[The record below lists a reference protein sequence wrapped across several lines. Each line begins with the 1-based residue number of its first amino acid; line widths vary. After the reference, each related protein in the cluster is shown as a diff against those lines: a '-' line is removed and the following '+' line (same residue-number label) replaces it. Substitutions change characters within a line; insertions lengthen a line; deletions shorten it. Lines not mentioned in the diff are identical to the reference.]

1 VISRRAL
8 LAAPALV
15 PAAAGAQSSFPGAAF
30 PVLQDDTVAPGFRR
44 GVLMRWGDRVTFD
57 APPWDP
63 RAVDAYGAAAQF
75 GWDARIA
82 DIVIP
87 PPAAD
92 RVPRGVLAIA
102 HPTVDAAMAFPGGV
116 DRPEVAGSLQGA
128 SLLNVELQAGR
139 WIVIDGG
146 FQSRRLTASNLCR
159 VSGPLATETGGAVR
173 GLIAVTG
180 GCATPWGSLLLTEGD
195 PTPWVQRLGLGH
207 PEGYGWLVELDP
219 LDPQSIPVKHT
230 AIGRFPKADSAAALA
245 RSGQAVVFVA
255 ERGSGGYLFRFVS
268 ADPAAGGA
276 PLEAGTLAVA
286 QIQGG
291 RLGWLL
297 LADAANPPAAA
308 LAAGGTPFDTPS
320 GLAWDQG
327 GSRLILCGGL
337 GAMSFSPE
345 GGDPGAPAM
354 SVRRHDTRELGAV
367 RTVSVDS
374 RGGLMLGTDTDGVVG
389 PTAQML
395 WLMDDSGT
403 RPAYGAARAAGI
415 GGAAASPDGRVIFT
429 VARRP
434 GAERGATF
442 DRPATR
448 WPEFEPGVPPR
459 SALLALA
466 RG

>member
-1 VISRRAL
+1 MISRRSL
-8 LAAPALV
+8 LAAPALL
-15 PAAAGAQSSFPGAAF
+15 PAVATAQSAF

-63 RAVDAYGAAAQF
+63 GTVDAEGASAQF

-87 PPAAD
+87 PLAAD

-102 HPTVDAAMAFPGGV
+102 HPTVEAAMAFPGGV
-116 DRPEVAGSLQGA
+116 DRPEAAGAMQGA

-146 FQSRRLTASNLCR
+146 FQSRRLTAFNLCR

-195 PTPWVQRLGLGH
+195 PTPWVQRLGLGR
-207 PEGYGWLVELDP
+207 EEAYGWLVELDP

-230 AIGRFPKADSAAALA
+230 AIGRFPKADAAAAAA

-255 ERGSGGYLFRFVS
+255 ERGSGGYLFRFLS
-268 ADPAAGGA
+268 SGPAAAGA
-276 PLEAGTLAVA
+276 PLEAGSLAVA
-286 QIQGG
+286 QLQGG
-291 RLGWLL
+291 QLTWVA
-297 LADAANPPAAA
+297 LADASNPPESAR
-308 LAAGGTPFDTPS
+308 AAGGTPLDTPS
-320 GLAWDQG
+320 GLARDRTG
-327 GSRLILCGGL
+327 NRLILCGGL
-337 GAMSFSPE
+337 GAMSLLPE
-345 GGDPGAPAM
+345 GGDPGAATM
-354 SVRRHDTRELGAV
+354 SVRRHDTSGLGAV

-374 RGGLMLGTDTDGVVG
+374 SGGLMLGTDMDGVVG
-389 PTAQML
+389 PKAQTL
-395 WLMDDSGT
+395 WLMDDAGT
-403 RPAYGAARAAGI
+403 RPVYGAARAAGI

-434 GAERGATF
+434 GAERGASF
-442 DRPATR
+442 ERPSTR
-448 WPEFEPGVPPR
+448 WPQFEPGVPPR
-459 SALLALA
+459 SALLSLA